1 MQTKKVDI
9 WIIIMIIIMYCLV
22 NIFSVL
28 SKEYYLE
35 NLIMLSALFA
45 VILISYFN
53 GTIAALTSVVVII
66 FFYGS
71 YVLYGNIVLRQTV
84 EMHVYFW
91 LVMFP
96 AAAISASFIGSKIRD
111 IQVENLK
118 LKENYSSFVT
128 IDQSTGLNNAQV
140 FLIVLNQYMSLAKRH
155 KLTLTLMLVKLSY
168 FEDIRSIIGESK
180 MGFILKEI
188 GKRVTESTRMEDSS
202 YILEDGRT
210 FALLLF
216 TDAKGASIVKDRIK
230 EKVSAYNHGN
240 SNKTVSINI
249 ELKIGIAQY
258 NDHIQG
264 VMEYRRLAEKDM
276 EYDV

>member
-1 MQTKKVDI
+1 
-9 WIIIMIIIMYCLV
+9 MIIIMYCLV

-53 GTIAALTSVVVII
+53 GTIAALTSVVVSI

-111 IQVENLK
+111 IQVENSK
-118 LKENYSSFVT
+118 LKENYSAFVT

-258 NDHIQG
+258 NEHIQG